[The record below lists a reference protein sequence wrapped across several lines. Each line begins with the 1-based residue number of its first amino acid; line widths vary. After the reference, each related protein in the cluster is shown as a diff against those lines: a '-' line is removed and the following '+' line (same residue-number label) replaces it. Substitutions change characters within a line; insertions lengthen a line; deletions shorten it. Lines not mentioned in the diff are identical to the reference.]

1 MFEAMEDFL
10 MCLTRQA
17 NSKIELVLC
26 SKLKSCL
33 VHLLEWHSTFDRLC
47 LELEDRLSSTQR
59 FSLTNEELQQ
69 WVEADTSPP
78 VASDSMASVTGSK
91 AEQEYVWASYEW
103 SMIGANHEEAAAALL
118 EINQLGEPLEQC
130 LVYKKKYLL
139 TVVKAHEQM
148 KKKRVAVS
156 TWE

>member
-1 MFEAMEDFL
+1 MLEAMEDFL

-17 NSKIELVLC
+17 NSNIESVLR

-33 VHLLEWHSTFDRLC
+33 VHLLEWHSTFVRLC
-47 LELEDRLSSTQR
+47 MELEDHLSSTQG
-59 FSLTNEELQQ
+59 FSLTNEELQH

-78 VASDSMASVTGSK
+78 LAKADSMASVTGTK

-103 SMIGANHEEAAAALL
+103 SKIGANHEEAAAALL

-130 LVYKKKYLL
+130 LVYKKK
-139 TVVKAHEQM
+139 
-148 KKKRVAVS
+148 S
-156 TWE
+156 TDSCKGA